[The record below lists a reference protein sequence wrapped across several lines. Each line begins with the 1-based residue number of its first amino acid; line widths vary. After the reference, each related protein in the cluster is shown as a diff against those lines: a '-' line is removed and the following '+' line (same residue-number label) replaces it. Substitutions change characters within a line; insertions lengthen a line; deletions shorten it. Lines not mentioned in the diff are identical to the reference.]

1 VQRPPLLLH
10 LPFRWPATAV
20 NELGPAVL
28 GELSSGR
35 LAVMPGKAEPAGA
48 L

>member
-1 VQRPPLLLH
+1 VIAFPL
-10 LPFRWPATAV
+10 RKMPATAV

-28 GELSSGR
+28 GELSSRR
-35 LAVMPGKAEPAGA
+35 LAVMPGKAEPAAA